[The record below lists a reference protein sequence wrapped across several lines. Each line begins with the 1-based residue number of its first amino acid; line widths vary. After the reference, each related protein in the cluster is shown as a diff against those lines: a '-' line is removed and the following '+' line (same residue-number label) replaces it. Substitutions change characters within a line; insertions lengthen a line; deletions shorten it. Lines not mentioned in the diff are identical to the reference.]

1 MQSCDVEITCL
12 MGVSQRKVVGEDII
26 VVRRAI
32 SALIEVVM
40 KSGFLLSQTVL
51 CTLAR

>member
-1 MQSCDVEITCL
+1 MEITCL
-12 MGVSQRKVVGEDII
+12 MGVSHRKDVGEDVI

-40 KSGFLLSQTVL
+40 KKGFFSSQTVL
-51 CTLAR
+51 

>member
-1 MQSCDVEITCL
+1 
-12 MGVSQRKVVGEDII
+12 MGVSHRKDVGEDVI

-40 KSGFLLSQTVL
+40 KKGCFSSQTVL
-51 CTLAR
+51 